1 MEELLRLATEVTV
14 SHCCTMVGIYLSDWD
29 IRQEGK
35 SCCSPALAA
44 NLDKQNA

>member
-35 SCCSPALAA
+35 SCTGC
-44 NLDKQNA
+44 KFGQTKR